1 MAQTVTF
8 KSVRETF
15 LFNHEASLSMAYL
28 RCGLFAE
35 SFTGLGYVTKKKTI
49 VLITFLVAKERHQ
62 LKVHF
67 PRSRDEHCHLESW
80 F

>member
-1 MAQTVTF
+1 MVQTVTF

-35 SFTGLGYVTKKKTI
+35 SFTGLGYVTKTEL
-49 VLITFLVAKERHQ
+49 VLITFFGDKRKA
-62 LKVHF
+62 
-67 PRSRDEHCHLESW
+67 STESS
-80 F
+80 FSSIK